1 MKQMPNDQMPV
12 PAHFREDMEAFVREL
27 DGAERLLDGS
37 GAAGEARTAGGAD
50 VPQAAPGRRTVI
62 LRIAAVA
69 ASLALVAGLGSG
81 LYSRLTAPKD
91 TFDDPML
98 AYATVE
104 AALNRVSRAAGK
116 GIALE
121 RESETYLH
129 ETLSIFNR

>member
-37 GAAGEARTAGGAD
+37 GAASETQTAGKA
-50 VPQAAPGRRTVI
+50 QATPGSRTVI